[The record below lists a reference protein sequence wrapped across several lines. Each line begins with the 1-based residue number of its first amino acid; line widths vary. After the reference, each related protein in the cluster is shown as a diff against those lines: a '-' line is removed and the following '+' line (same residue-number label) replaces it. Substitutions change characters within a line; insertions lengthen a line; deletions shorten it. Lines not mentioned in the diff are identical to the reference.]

1 MFPRTYTFGRY
12 VPADLLT
19 LKKALDIKLGGSS
32 HVEAVSLLELTNEVI
47 PERQHE
53 LAEKYSQY
61 PGK

>member
-1 MFPRTYTFGRY
+1 MFPRTYTFSRHVSAY
-12 VPADLLT
+12 VLNH
-19 LKKALDIKLGGSS
+19 KKAQDIKLGGSS
-32 HVEAVSLLELTNEVI
+32 HVETVSLLELTNEVI